1 MVCRIL
7 TFLHVLAV
15 FVFTKNTA
23 TVINMV
29 LPRYRISKPG
39 GVFIYFNNFSC
50 FWIVLQLLFKR
61 IVGPSVNVFG
71 QDSTSL
77 WGRELFNCRMNVK
90 AHTIQIRSISFVSV
104 VQSKPSLKASQP
116 ARAPNFQSRVV
127 LLYCFHCLRSIIC
140 ASFEATCGKIGN
152 NLADE

>member
-1 MVCRIL
+1 M
-7 TFLHVLAV
+7 
-15 FVFTKNTA
+15 FTKNTA
-23 TVINMV
+23 TVISMV

-39 GVFIYFNNFSC
+39 GVFIYFNNFPC
-50 FWIVLQLLFKR
+50 FWIVLQLLFRR
-61 IVGPSVNVFG
+61 IVGPGVTVFG

-77 WGRELFNCRMNVK
+77 WGRELFNCWMNVK
-90 AHTIQIRSISFVSV
+90 PHTIQIRSISFVSV
-104 VQSKPSLKASQP
+104 VRSKPSLKASQP